1 MRTIDDLKEMT
12 ETARGWLAGG
22 SVGFVCLMSSLHEGH
37 RKLVQAAREGCEI
50 VVVCILYNWPQ
61 PAAIGAVAQP
71 RWDLTTDLQDLN
83 NLGVDVIFLPRF
95 ADLYPSD
102 FATYVTPMVPLA
114 QRLEGPAIP
123 NVIRD
128 FATTITKLFEL
139 VRPDIAYFGR
149 KDAQQIAV
157 IRRFVRD
164 LNIDVSL
171 RVIPTVREADGLAL
185 SSRNRHLSPAER
197 QQAPALYQA
206 LLAGKALIE
215 GGERRSTAIEQAI
228 AARLAASPLVAL
240 DCAALCHPD
249 ALTELTD
256 AAPGCLLAAAVQVG
270 AVRLIDNILWAED
283 GQWIL

>member
-22 SVGFVCLMSSLHEGH
+22 SVGFVCLMSPLHEGH
-37 RKLVQAAREGCEI
+37 RRLVQAAREGCEI
-50 VVVCILYNWPQ
+50 VAVSILHNWPQ
-61 PAAIGAVAQP
+61 SVATGAVAQSQ
-71 RWDLTTDLQDLN
+71 WDLTADLQDLN

-95 ADLYPSD
+95 ADLYPPN
-102 FATYVTPMVPLA
+102 FATYVTPTVPLA
-114 QRLEGPAIP
+114 ARLEGPAVP
-123 NVIRD
+123 NFIRD

-149 KDAQQIAV
+149 KDAQQVAV
-157 IRRFVRD
+157 IRQLVRD

-185 SSRNRHLSPAER
+185 SNRNRQLSPAER
-197 QQAPALYQA
+197 QEACSLYQA

-215 GGERRSTAIEQAI
+215 GGERRSAAIEQAI
-228 AARLAASPLVAL
+228 AARIAASPLVTL
-240 DCAALCHPD
+240 DCIALCHPD
-249 ALTELTD
+249 TLAVLTE

-270 AVRLIDNILWAED
+270 AVRLIDNIVWAED
-283 GQWIL
+283 GTWLL